1 MGSTGRDHDLISLE
15 EIVNLR
21 PEGIFLQMKSEIF
34 YILACDFSYH
44 AKRYVRRLIVRELI
58 SGEISEFEIWRRGE
72 APVVRYIISSF
83 RPGFEKSKYR
93 DRYEQ
98 EITNP
103 RFHVVDLR
111 QRLCIYTGDCS
122 CIDLENGKAYSLA
135 HCPSTVQ
142 KELSG
147 MSVGDVL
154 SVCTVQNRIFLLA
167 SYKYGSPSIK
177 AYQKSERVLLK
188 RGKRFKRITAEIG
201 SSYVVRSIIGYAMK
215 NVGLYE
221 QPSRFSPL
229 SADICEEL
237 NLAYGYAYGFE
248 QGEKKEIYFTNLADS
263 KMYTVPIESVDYGT
277 FYGLCKGPRIV
288 GAHITDAGSYQAY
301 VIRVFERQDL
311 GTLEFLYTDKG
322 YACYMDSDTFET
334 YDIPFRYLP
343 KGIKENELLT
353 GCYAKNYDLRSIDP
367 KGKVYLLRKL

>member
-1 MGSTGRDHDLISLE
+1 MDRARRDHDLISLE

-34 YILACDFSYH
+34 YVLAFDSSYLG
-44 AKRYVRRLIVRELI
+44 KRRMSQLIVRELI
-58 SGEISEFEIWRRGE
+58 SGEISEFKILRTGE
-72 APVVRYIISSF
+72 TPAVIYITSSP
-83 RPGFEKSKYR
+83 RPGSEKSKYG
-93 DRYEQ
+93 DQYEQ

-103 RFHVVDLR
+103 RFHVADLR
-111 QRLCIYTGDCS
+111 QRLCIYMGENICM
-122 CIDLENGKAYSLA
+122 DLENGKAYSLS
-135 HCPSTVQ
+135 HCPDQVQ
-142 KELSG
+142 KELSVKE
-147 MSVGDVL
+147 VGDVL
-154 SVCTVQNRIFLLA
+154 SVCVAQNRIFYLA
-167 SYKYGSPSIK
+167 SYKYGTPFIK
-177 AYQKSERVLLK
+177 AYQKSERVILK

-201 SSYVVRSIIGYAMK
+201 SSYVVRSISDFNRD
-215 NVGLYE
+215 NVDRYGTARSY
-221 QPSRFSPL
+221 RHL

-248 QGEKKEIYFTNLADS
+248 LGGKKEVYFTNLADS
-263 KMYTVPIESVDYGT
+263 KMYRVPVDTVDYWT
-277 FYGLCKGPRIV
+277 LRFLCEGPCIV

-301 VIRVFERQDL
+301 VMRVFECEYL

-353 GCYAKNYDLRSIDP
+353 GCYAKNYDLRKIDP
-367 KGKVYLLRKL
+367 KGEVYLLRKL